1 MKSNDTS
8 FRRYLCSASPRLRPA
23 LLAMLTVVLLAGCA
37 TADKHG
43 LSPQQRSASDLADSE
58 EIDPAARE
66 RISHALG
73 RDADE
78 GALRD
83 ALKQQP
89 NNIDAAIPLARAL
102 LARNCPN
109 DALEVLDGVLL
120 ATPGD
125 LRALNCQSSCSRSR
139 GPSSGSPRAIP
150 PSSRG
155 GTCKPDAAQQFRT
168 VPRPSRQDGRRRC
181 QRSTSGGQPES
192 IGSFKIRRSRAGRN
206 SEA

>member
-125 LRALNCQSSCSRSR
+125 LRALNAKAVVLDHEGRHQEAQELYRQALAAEPANPMLRNNFGLSLALQGKMDAADASAAPQAGSRKALARSR
-139 GPSSGSPRAIP
+139 
-150 PSSRG
+150 
-155 GTCKPDAAQQFRT
+155 
-168 VPRPSRQDGRRRC
+168 
-181 QRSTSGGQPES
+181 
-192 IGSFKIRRSRAGRN
+192 
-206 SEA
+206 

>member
-1 MKSNDTS
+1 
-8 FRRYLCSASPRLRPA
+8 
-23 LLAMLTVVLLAGCA
+23 MLTVMLLTGCA
-37 TADKHG
+37 TADKYG
-43 LSPQQRSASDLADSE
+43 LSPQQTSASDLADSK

-102 LARNCPN
+102 LARNRPN

-120 ATPGD
+120 AAPGD
-125 LRALNCQSSCSRSR
+125 LRALNAKAVVLDHEGRHQEAQALYRQALAAEPANPMLRNNFGLSLALQGKMDAGDASAAPQGGSRTTLARSR
-139 GPSSGSPRAIP
+139 
-150 PSSRG
+150 
-155 GTCKPDAAQQFRT
+155 
-168 VPRPSRQDGRRRC
+168 
-181 QRSTSGGQPES
+181 
-192 IGSFKIRRSRAGRN
+192 
-206 SEA
+206 